1 MNKPIIFKRFKELGL
16 GTNEAKSYISLL
28 ERDIMSVTE
37 IARLAKI
44 PRANAYEALETLL
57 AKGFCISRPGKIRQ
71 YSALDPVL
79 LQEKAILLIDNHFE
93 GEISKLQDQ
102 QEQILAEKKAARE
115 RLARLAKDLKP
126 LYHNSRSNGNPM
138 DYIEIIKDP
147 FQIHKKFIELIGEA
161 RREVLIFS
169 KAPYTGPREVLKE
182 QTDKQSEPL
191 RKGITIKTIYEIPS
205 EKNELEWWYNDIV
218 AAVGL
223 GEKARVIKTL
233 PMKMVVID
241 EMVVMLPMEDPISSK
256 TSFTAQI
263 ITHNGLAKTLKY
275 SFETLW
281 EQAENYQVMESLIYN
296 NTVEAQ

>member
-28 ERDIMSVTE
+28 EKDTMSVTE

-44 PRANAYEALETLL
+44 PRTNAYEALETLL

-79 LQEKAILLIDNHFE
+79 LQEKATLLIEDHFE
-93 GEISKLQDQ
+93 GEITKLHDQ

-115 RLARLAKDLKP
+115 RLANLAKELKP
-126 LYHNSRSNGNPM
+126 LYHNSRSNENPM

-161 RREVLIFS
+161 RQEVLIFS
-169 KAPYTGPREVLKE
+169 KAPYTGPKEVLKE
-182 QTDKQSEPL
+182 QTEKQSEPL
-191 RKGITIKTIYEIPS
+191 RQGVTIKTIYEIPTDQS
-205 EKNELEWWYNDIV
+205 ELEWWYNDIV
-218 AAVGL
+218 AAVKL
-223 GEKARVIKTL
+223 GEKARVIKAL

-241 EMVVMLPMEDPISSK
+241 ERVVMLPMEDPISLG

-263 ITHNGLAKTLKY
+263 TRHNGLAKTLKL
-275 SFETLW
+275 SFEALW
-281 EQAENYQVMESLIYN
+281 EQAENYQVMEFLK
-296 NTVEAQ
+296 TERL